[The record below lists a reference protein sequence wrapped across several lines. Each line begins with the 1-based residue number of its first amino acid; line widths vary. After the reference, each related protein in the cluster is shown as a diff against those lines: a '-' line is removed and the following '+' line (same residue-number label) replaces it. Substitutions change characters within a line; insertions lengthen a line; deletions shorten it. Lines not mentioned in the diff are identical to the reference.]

1 MNTWIIWTFNPYAC
15 PKIQTEEVEASD
27 IPTAISASGAIP
39 THVFA
44 VTLKGVGTMAP
55 LVQP

>member
-1 MNTWIIWTFNPYAC
+1 MNTWIIWTFNPGGW
-15 PKIQTEEVEASD
+15 PKIQTKEVQAND
-27 IPTAISASGAIP
+27 IPQAISMACVDSSTI
-39 THVFA
+39 FA

>member
-1 MNTWIIWTFNPYAC
+1 MNTWIIWMFNSGFT
-15 PKIQTEEVEASD
+15 PKVQTKEVQAYD
-27 IPTAISASGAIP
+27 IPGAISMACVDSS
-39 THVFA
+39 TVFA